1 MRRGNW
7 IYMTVAGKNERQG
20 KAQWSKRHEE
30 GRLPESKC
38 KMIKIGVDFDETKLP
53 HLYLLLTLPVT
64 V

>member
-1 MRRGNW
+1 
-7 IYMTVAGKNERQG
+7 MTVAGKNERQG